1 MNELFTVIGN
11 LGFPIVLSMYLL
23 VRIESKLDLLTNS
36 IINLS
41 DVISENSIENIK
53 KE

>member
-1 MNELFTVIGN
+1 MDEIFTVIGN

-23 VRIESKLDLLTNS
+23 VRIEAKLDLLTDS
-36 IINLS
+36 IMNLS
-41 DVISENSIENIK
+41 DVISENSIK